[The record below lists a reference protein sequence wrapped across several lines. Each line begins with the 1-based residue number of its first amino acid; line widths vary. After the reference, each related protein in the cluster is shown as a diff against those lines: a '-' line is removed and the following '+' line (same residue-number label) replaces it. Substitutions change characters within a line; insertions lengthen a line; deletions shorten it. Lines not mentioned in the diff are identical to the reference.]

1 MKMTKKEI
9 KELQKQLKKRDQDI
23 ENMILCPWSFSS
35 GEHAYYL
42 PATPENVSYV
52 KKQEELN
59 DFSQKEFN
67 YYT

>member
-1 MKMTKKEI
+1 MRYRYRETPDSKTVSKNIPEGC
-9 KELQKQLKKRDQDI
+9 
-23 ENMILCPWSFSS
+23 ILCPWSFSS

-67 YYT
+67 YR